1 MTKSRKHSLMGSS
14 INQKLKNTKHLE
26 SANIDS
32 KIESFQF
39 VMKMA
44 NSCSLYLFAFKVG
57 LIVITLT
64 TLYNLN

>member
-1 MTKSRKHSLMGSS
+1 MTKSRKHSLMGFS

-26 SANIDS
+26 SANIDT
-32 KIESFQF
+32 KIERFQF

-44 NSCSLYLFAFKVG
+44 YSCSLYLFAFKVG